1 VGVEAPIRYRIVVR
15 GKSHMEVPSVL
26 GCTSIESHDD
36 MTALTVDVR
45 DSSHLC
51 GLLDRL
57 RDLAVDIVSVDVAPA
72 RQESNEAGDGKAAIV
87 STGP

>member
-1 VGVEAPIRYRIVVR
+1 MEVQGRDYYIVVR

-26 GCTSIESHDD
+26 GGTCLETHGDV
-36 MTALTVDVR
+36 TVLTVDVR

-57 RDLAVDIVSVDVAPA
+57 RDLAVDIVSVDIAA
-72 RQESNEAGDGKAAIV
+72 TSQESNEAAGGRAA
-87 STGP
+87 TGGTVP

>member
-1 VGVEAPIRYRIVVR
+1 VGVQGCRYCIIVR
-15 GKSHMEVPSVL
+15 GKSHSEVPSVL
-26 GCTSIESHDD
+26 GGTSIETHDD
-36 MTALTVDVR
+36 VTALTVDVR

-72 RQESNEAGDGKAAIV
+72 IQESNEAAGGKAAAV
-87 STGP
+87 GPVP

>member
-1 VGVEAPIRYRIVVR
+1 MTVQGRRYCIVVR
-15 GKSHMEVPSVL
+15 GKSHLEVPSVL
-26 GCTSIESHDD
+26 GGTPVETHGDV
-36 MTALTVDVR
+36 TVLTVDVR

-72 RQESNEAGDGKAAIV
+72 N
-87 STGP
+87 

>member
-1 VGVEAPIRYRIVVR
+1 VGVQGRRYCITVR
-15 GKSHMEVPSVL
+15 GKSHLEAPSVL
-26 GCTSIESHDD
+26 GGTSIETHGDV
-36 MTALTVDVR
+36 TVLTVDVR

-72 RQESNEAGDGKAAIV
+72 AQESNEAAGGKAAV
-87 STGP
+87 VGTVP